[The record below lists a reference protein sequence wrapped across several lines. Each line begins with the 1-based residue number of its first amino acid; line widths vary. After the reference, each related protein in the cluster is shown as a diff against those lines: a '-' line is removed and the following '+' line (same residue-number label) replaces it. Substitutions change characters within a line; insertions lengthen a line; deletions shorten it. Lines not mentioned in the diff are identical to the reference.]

1 MTAITTAKK
10 SLNRQDGI
18 VYPFQV
24 AASTTIPEGAL
35 VSINAAGYAVNATD
49 AANDVFVGVADETID
64 NSSGAAGAKKIKIR
78 RTGVFTVV
86 FAGTATIADVNTL
99 VYVVDNQTVNLAAAT
114 TNDVLVGRIVEFI
127 SATKVRVDIR
137 DRV

>member
-1 MTAITTAKK
+1 MTAITVAKK
-10 SLNRQDGI
+10 STGRQDGDI
-18 VYPFQV
+18 ISFKQG
-24 AASTTIPEGAL
+24 AEKIPEGAL

-49 AANDVFVGVADETID
+49 AANDVFVGVADETVD
-64 NSSGAAGAKKIKIR
+64 NSAGAAGATRIKVR
-78 RTGVFTVV
+78 RNGVYNVV
-86 FAGTATIADVNTL
+86 FGGTATIADVNTL
-99 VYVVDNQTVNLAAAT
+99 VYVVDNQTVDLIGVT

>member
-24 AASTTIPEGAL
+24 AASTKIPEGAL